1 MNLMLRLFGVGLVIG
16 GLVLGRVTY
25 SALRDVDE
33 RARFLAQVSIAM
45 GEPIDAEQWG
55 TRWRAS
61 SVSFA
66 ILAVGG
72 VLAGAAFVVR
82 HRLAWAALAAAL
94 SAHAAWL
101 IGMRMRGARMYAFE
115 PTLSQILATAL
126 VATYCSWAAWR
137 SRQSTDRSTAI

>member
-16 GLVLGRVTY
+16 GIILGRVTY

-45 GEPIDAEQWG
+45 GEPIDAQHWG
-55 TRWRAS
+55 TRWCAS

-66 ILAVGG
+66 ILAAGG

-82 HRLAWAALAAAL
+82 HRFAWPSLPAALA
-94 SAHAAWL
+94 AHAAWL
-101 IGMRMRGARMYAFE
+101 IAMPMRGARMYAFE
-115 PTLSQILATAL
+115 ATLSQIVVTAL
-126 VATYCSWAAWR
+126 AAAFCSWAAWR
-137 SRQSTDRSTAI
+137 SRPSAGGSGSF